1 MMAGQARQIALRKL
15 EVAVLS
21 HGAFQAQRNGFCALL
36 SDVLAC
42 YLSFTHASR
51 LQDFIQIGRTSTSI
65 TASQA
70 INLNSHHLTILRTSS
85 LTIRENPRK
94 RLGVGQLQILSPVVD
109 SLSNRVNGCCWAV
122 CETAAKLTSCRAA
135 ISPLRL
141 CRVWMRPD
149 LTGMLVRLHASKT
162 FVSSRKSRCPPPATR
177 RPP

>member
-70 INLNSHHLTILRTSS
+70 INLKCKAVQMRCQAGHEIKFDNDLIALIVHTIDRDGADVCMLLRHSS
-85 LTIRENPRK
+85 
-94 RLGVGQLQILSPVVD
+94 
-109 SLSNRVNGCCWAV
+109 
-122 CETAAKLTSCRAA
+122 AAARAA
-135 ISPLRL
+135 VRHPPRGGRLNGWHAVRQMLCIASYHVISIHPTDS
-141 CRVWMRPD
+141 VWSWKSD
-149 LTGMLVRLHASKT
+149 LNR
-162 FVSSRKSRCPPPATR
+162 
-177 RPP
+177 

>member
-1 MMAGQARQIALRKL
+1 MVWFRSSAPDWPYYTQCSTIPQIPLAKGSERVSGWRREMASNHRYPALRQVLYPAKL
-15 EVAVLS
+15 SLHDGGS
-21 HGAFQAQRNGFCALL
+21 
-36 SDVLAC
+36 
-42 YLSFTHASR
+42 
-51 LQDFIQIGRTSTSI
+51 
-65 TASQA
+65 
-70 INLNSHHLTILRTSS
+70 SHHLTILRTSS

-109 SLSNRVNGCCWAV
+109 SLSNRVNGCRWAV

>member
-1 MMAGQARQIALRKL
+1 M
-15 EVAVLS
+15 S
-21 HGAFQAQRNGFCALL
+21 
-36 SDVLAC
+36 S
-42 YLSFTHASR
+42 
-51 LQDFIQIGRTSTSI
+51 
-65 TASQA
+65 
-70 INLNSHHLTILRTSS
+70 SHHLTILRTSS

-109 SLSNRVNGCCWAV
+109 SLSNRVNGCRWAV

-177 RPP
+177 GRLNGWHAVRQMLCIASYHVISIHPTDSVWACTKSVKDYL

>member
-1 MMAGQARQIALRKL
+1 MVWFRSSAPDWPYYTQCSTIPQIPLAKGSERVSGWRREMA
-15 EVAVLS
+15 S
-21 HGAFQAQRNGFCALL
+21 NHGFNG
-36 SDVLAC
+36 
-42 YLSFTHASR
+42 SR
-51 LQDFIQIGRTSTSI
+51 TFNIDNCLF
-65 TASQA
+65 
-70 INLNSHHLTILRTSS
+70 HKFHL

-109 SLSNRVNGCCWAV
+109 SLSNRVNGCRWAV

-162 FVSSRKSRCPPPATR
+162 FVSNRKSRCPPPATR

>member
-1 MMAGQARQIALRKL
+1 MAGSNCRPARYECAALPTELIEHDR
-15 EVAVLS
+15 VFYAGHPLS
-21 HGAFQAQRNGFCALL
+21 EKPTR
-36 SDVLAC
+36 
-42 YLSFTHASR
+42 
-51 LQDFIQIGRTSTSI
+51 IQHHPRMSS
-65 TASQA
+65 
-70 INLNSHHLTILRTSS
+70 SHHLTILRTSS

>member
-1 MMAGQARQIALRKL
+1 MVWFRSSAPDWPYYTQCSTIPQIPLAKGSERVSGWRREMAYDI
-15 EVAVLS
+15 
-21 HGAFQAQRNGFCALL
+21 
-36 SDVLAC
+36 
-42 YLSFTHASR
+42 R
-51 LQDFIQIGRTSTSI
+51 LVGRHPRMSS
-65 TASQA
+65 
-70 INLNSHHLTILRTSS
+70 SHHLTILRTSS

-149 LTGMLVRLHASKT
+149 LTGMLVRLHVSKT